1 MNTENT
7 DDELVFYDDENGDQG
22 QGEIPPVSGRN
33 LPGWKILIVDDD
45 PMVHSIT
52 TLVLKDFSYDGR
64 GLEFIHAHNGQE
76 AREMISTHPD
86 TAIILLDVV
95 METVDSGL
103 QVVEY
108 IRKELKNFF
117 VRIILRT
124 GQPGQAPEEEVIVE
138 YDINDYKEK
147 TELSSQKLFTIMVSS
162 LRTYRDIL
170 TIEANREGL
179 KRIIDASAS
188 LFELRS
194 MRQLASGVLTQLV
207 SILHMDP
214 NAVVC
219 EASGVATSSDEDE
232 RFEVLAATGRFEAI
246 MQKSTR
252 KVEDLP
258 LDVIADMRQ
267 ARVQGEC
274 LYFNDRYVGY
284 FKSEMGVE
292 TVIYCEGW
300 NELTELNKNLI
311 EIFCTNVHIAFEN
324 TILNKE
330 IEDSQK
336 EIICTLGEIAEARS
350 KETGCHVKR
359 VSEYCRVLGEKY
371 GLGRSKLEILRLAA
385 PMHDVGKVAIPDAI
399 LNNPGPLSDEEFET
413 MKNHA
418 LIGSGMLGA
427 SNRDIM
433 KAAAIIAVQ
442 HHEKYDGTGYPD
454 GLQGEQIHIFARI
467 VAIADVFDALCSDR
481 VYRKAYTMDTI
492 LEYFRQERGKHFDP
506 QLVDLFLGGLD
517 EVLQVKERFSSE
529 DVAGTGCGSGSEKQV
544 GS

>member
-1 MNTENT
+1 MSTDEDLVFFD
-7 DDELVFYDDENGDQG
+7 DDEDENSQAG
-22 QGEIPPVSGRN
+22 QEEKSSETLN
-33 LPGWKILIVDDD
+33 KNAGWKILVVDDD

-64 GLEFIHAHNGQE
+64 ELEFIHAYSGKE
-76 AREMISTHPD
+76 AREMISAHPD

-95 METVDSGL
+95 METADSGL
-103 QVVEY
+103 QVVEF
-108 IRKELKNFF
+108 IRKELENVF

-124 GQPGQAPEEEVIVE
+124 GQPGQAPEEKVIVE

-147 TELSSQKLFTIMVSS
+147 TELSSQKLFTVMVSS

-194 MRQLASGVLTQLV
+194 MKQLASGVLTQLV

-214 NAVVC
+214 NAIVC
-219 EASGVATSSDEDE
+219 EASGVATSNEGE
-232 RFEVLAATGRFEAI
+232 KFEVLAATGRFEKV
-246 MQKSTR
+246 MQKPGQSA
-252 KVEDLP
+252 KELP
-258 LDVIADMRQ
+258 AEVVADMRQ
-267 ARVQGEC
+267 AQVQGEC
-274 LYFNDRYVGY
+274 IYFDDRYVGY
-284 FKSEMGVE
+284 FKSDMGVE

-336 EIICTLGEIAEARS
+336 EIIYTLGEIAEARS

-359 VSEYCRVLGEKY
+359 VSEYCRLLGEKY
-371 GLGRSKLEILRLAA
+371 GLRTSQLEILRLAS
-385 PMHDVGKVAIPDAI
+385 PMHDVGKVAIPDSI
-399 LNNPGPLSDEEFET
+399 LNNPGALTDDEFET

-418 LIGSGMLGA
+418 EIGFGMLGS

-433 KAAAIIAVQ
+433 KAAAVIAVQ
-442 HHEKYDGTGYPD
+442 HHEKYDGSGYPNC
-454 GLQGEQIHIFARI
+454 LQGEEIHIFARI
-467 VAIADVFDALCSDR
+467 VTIADVFDALCSDR
-481 VYRKAYTMDTI
+481 VYRKAYGMDTI
-492 LEYFRQERGKHFDP
+492 QEYFRQERGTHFDP
-506 QLVDLFLGGLD
+506 QLVDLFLGNLD
-517 EVLQVKERFSSE
+517 EFLLLREQLSSE
-529 DVAGTGCGSGSEKQV
+529 EVVGLGCGIDS
-544 GS
+544 